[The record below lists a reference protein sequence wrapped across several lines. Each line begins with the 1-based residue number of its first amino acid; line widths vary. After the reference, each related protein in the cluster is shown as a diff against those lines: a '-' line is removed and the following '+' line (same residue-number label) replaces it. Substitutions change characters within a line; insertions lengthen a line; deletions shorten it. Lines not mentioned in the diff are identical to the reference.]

1 MTLEDLI
8 KLDATGIAS
17 QDFDE
22 KVTLY
27 KKGSSAAAVPNIGV
41 VVVREEPAILE
52 EGARVHDATILF
64 PAAAVPT
71 GHDMTTSDEFDV
83 VLRIGSPAERVR
95 VSHITAEDPGFLQ
108 LEVRR

>member
-8 KLDATGIAS
+8 KLDATGMAS

-22 KVTLY
+22 TVTLY
-27 KKGSSAAAVPNIGV
+27 KKGSSAAAVPDIGV
-41 VVVREEPAILE
+41 VVVREEPGVIE

-64 PAAAVPT
+64 PSAAVPT
-71 GHDMTTSDEFDV
+71 GHNMTTSDEFDV
-83 VLRIGSPAERVR
+83 VLRNGEPAARVR
-95 VSHITAEDPGFLQ
+95 VTHITAEDPGFLQ